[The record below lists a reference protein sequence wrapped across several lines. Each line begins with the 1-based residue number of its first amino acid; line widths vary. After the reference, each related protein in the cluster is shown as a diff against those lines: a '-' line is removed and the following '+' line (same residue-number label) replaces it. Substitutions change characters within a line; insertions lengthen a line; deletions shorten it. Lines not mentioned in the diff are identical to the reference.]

1 MSRKVP
7 QLFISKWQ
15 KLNGYTTRLVKP
27 FDFAS
32 QSLFHLKNENSNILQ
47 KRSCHSSTIAT
58 KINFDQVE
66 VSEELNS
73 YNGILH
79 ATAFQTSGTIILSR
93 YLLRLLLLLQKILY
107 I

>member
-15 KLNGYTTRLVKP
+15 KLNGYTTRLVQP

-32 QSLFHLKNENSNILQ
+32 QSVFHSKNENSNILQ
-47 KRSCHSSTIAT
+47 KRSCHSSNIVT

-93 YLLRLLLLLQKILY
+93 YFLRLLVLLENI
-107 I
+107 